1 MRSRVG
7 GRYGHSRMLMI
18 SLHISSR
25 VLPNTEDDLTPC
37 RPRLSG
43 GLFPSS
49 CDGLDGKQVEAK
61 DKAARY
67 RCLGD
72 ACSHKVS
79 DGFSAIARIPPSC
92 MLDPTWHSTS
102 Q

>member
-1 MRSRVG
+1 
-7 GRYGHSRMLMI
+7 MI

-25 VLPNTEDDLTPC
+25 VLPDTKDYLPPC

-43 GLFPSS
+43 SLFPSL

-67 RCLGD
+67 RRLGN
-72 ACSHKVS
+72 AYSHKVS
-79 DGFSAIARIPPSC
+79 DGFSAIARIPPWY
-92 MLDPTWHSTS
+92 MLNPTWHSTS